1 MERQEFCLYMGTFG
15 REFKKKK
22 KQTAVHVGGGE
33 SLGLLNVYR
42 TSVWGDEK
50 VPEIDSGGG
59 YTTP

>member
-1 MERQEFCLYMGTFG
+1 MGTFG

>member
-1 MERQEFCLYMGTFG
+1 MGTFG
-15 REFKKKK
+15 REFKKKKKK